1 MRGDRPPAAPAERDE
16 AFRLRIRRRAG
27 DGRMRLLIGLDDVAD
42 ADLRPQRLHR
52 RDGPVFSL
60 QVDRR
65 GPRPQR
71 QDVLDRLREHG
82 VAVDVEKA
90 ERLGIRA
97 KHAGADPED
106 EAAFEQI
113 VEHGRVRGHHDGMA
127 VRQIDHRG
135 PDFHLRGHAEQR
147 GDEHHAVGNVLG
159 RVGEVLAAIAFAVS
173 EPVGENE
180 GFAILLERLDI
191 GLAGGWTGIVKKPS
205 FMRFS
210 EPAGSSRRR
219 IVVLR
224 RLLHK
229 SRRRH
234 VARAIAFDDQGATSG
249 QSWRVARRAK
259 DSASLSR
266 STGSARW
273 HRETDES
280 SSTACAAI
288 RERFGS
294 RPACRRR
301 HDRPGRC
308 GGPFTPSRS
317 STTCRRSRS
326 TATS

>member
-1 MRGDRPPAAPAERDE
+1 MRPFDSG
-16 AFRLRIRRRAG
+16 FRRRAG

-52 RDGPVFSL
+52 RNGPVFSL

-159 RVGEVLAAIAFAVS
+159 RVGEVLAAVAFAVS

-180 GFAILLERLDI
+180 GFAILLERFDI
-191 GLAGGWTGIVKKPS
+191 MPCRRMDRHREIAEFHAFLRAG
-205 FMRFS
+205 R
-210 EPAGSSRRR
+210 EHRRRR

-229 SRRRH
+229 SRRRA
-234 VARAIAFDDQGATSG
+234 VRRPRFDCVRRPRCDLGAI
-249 QSWRVARRAK
+249 
-259 DSASLSR
+259 L
-266 STGSARW
+266 
-273 HRETDES
+273 
-280 SSTACAAI
+280 ACG
-288 RERFGS
+288 EQ
-294 RPACRRR
+294 
-301 HDRPGRC
+301 DK
-308 GGPFTPSRS
+308 
-317 STTCRRSRS
+317 
-326 TATS
+326 